1 MVKYLGRQSLRLT
14 QWSYHVCLDDVSF
27 PPLGGGEDMTDFN
40 QESVAKVTGCPC
52 SDLLL
57 QMRCCLAIR
66 FILLLFCCPWGR
78 KLWTAYIHTE
88 RTSRRG
94 PWMAFRNWPKL
105 PDEKTAKNQEFG
117 HSHSHEER
125 NSAKKSDQV
134 WGGGRPYSSSVKTPY
149 EATAR
154 LILEGSLLRLWVG
167 ERSKQTRI
175 NQQNQ
180 VR

>member
-1 MVKYLGRQSLRLT
+1 MVIYLGRQSLRLT

-105 PDEKTAKNQEFG
+105 PDEKTAKIKSLVTLTAMRKGILPKNLIKSG
-117 HSHSHEER
+117 EE
-125 NSAKKSDQV
+125 
-134 WGGGRPYSSSVKTPY
+134 GGRTLPQSRHHMRPQP
-149 EATAR
+149 
-154 LILEGSLLRLWVG
+154 GWSLKAAFWDS
-167 ERSKQTRI
+167 E
-175 NQQNQ
+175 
-180 VR
+180 